1 MGRCP
6 ECGRVDGHA
15 GGCPMADLRD
25 SIIGYCALCGE
36 PIYEWEDRYESVRD
50 THGYEMEYIHCE
62 CMQECLK
69 YGG

>member
-1 MGRCP
+1 
-6 ECGRVDGHA
+6 
-15 GGCPMADLRD
+15 MADIRD

-50 THGYEMEYIHCE
+50 TNGYEMEFIHCE
-62 CMQECLK
+62 CMHECLK

>member
-1 MGRCP
+1 
-6 ECGRVDGHA
+6 
-15 GGCPMADLRD
+15 MADLRD

-50 THGYEMEYIHCE
+50 THGYEMEFIHCE